1 MFSSNLLPVRL
12 FGRVMRWRLVYGRRG
27 LAAGLHVGGG
37 SEGGG
42 GYGCVCGVGGVGK
55 WGVGCGGLSRRQRG

>member
-27 LAAGLHVGGG
+27 VAAGLHIGGFGGAMGVCAGWGSGGLGGG
-37 SEGGG
+37 LRDARED
-42 GYGCVCGVGGVGK
+42 K
-55 WGVGCGGLSRRQRG
+55 MEIFLL

>member
-27 LAAGLHVGGG
+27 LAAGLHVGGVWVCVR
-37 SEGGG
+37 GGWG
-42 GYGCVCGVGGVGK
+42 GFAGA
-55 WGVGCGGLSRRQRG
+55 